1 MATLPYAGYEVQ
13 AGRPFWGGRIAASFR
28 GRTRSRRINRLVR
41 LAVQI
46 AQRVDVGAQAITAVE
61 GGRGNASRI
70 HEHIRLI
77 DDADRLVAVH
87 FRRPSY
93 RRMRVQAVIGHSNEP
108 SPRRHTGADRRVTGA
123 CHVAVQ
129 HAAGIVCLHDRP
141 GFPFP
146 WPPEST
152 HA

>member
-1 MATLPYAGYEVQ
+1 MLGTKFKPAGHSGVAALRPAFVAEPAAMATQPPDQPLGSPCGAD
-13 AGRPFWGGRIAASFR
+13 S
-28 GRTRSRRINRLVR
+28 SS
-41 LAVQI
+41 
-46 AQRVDVGAQAITAVE
+46 VDAGAQAITAVE
-61 GGRGNASRI
+61 GGRGNASRL
-70 HEHIRLI
+70 HEHTHLI

-129 HAAGIVCLHDRP
+129 HATGIVCLHDRP

-146 WPPEST
+146 WQPESS